1 MVRQDVN
8 EVAAD
13 RRRLRCEQKF
23 LFNRDI
29 LNQDTAPV
37 LQGGA
42 TFIDKVTR
50 LTILCVCVFFNEPT
64 LVSFSYH
71 QLS

>member
-13 RRRLRCEQKF
+13 RRRLRYEQKF

-29 LNQDTAPV
+29 LYQDTAPV

-50 LTILCVCVFFNEPT
+50 LVQLCIFFNAPT